1 MSSKNCHTVCQE
13 GFIVSRKTIIV
24 TVAVIFLLFSF
35 SGAVFGQIPESIKS
49 FYHSDKELGIKVF
62 TGRNVQEIRKLESDP
77 SMAKIV
83 VVQASQDQLTPE
95 FVTILVNWVKNG
107 GTLWFYDCRLAAFF
121 GMEAM
126 PLTTEGL
133 NHKKMDGEYG
143 DTKKYP
149 GIATLGSPYG
159 DHPALTGVTGAV
171 VFAMEVGKGQYSA
184 VAAIKGT
191 KALLKTDLTKDAA
204 VAAIRDEGK
213 GMIIFKP
220 LLWESQVDGAR
231 FQGNLKEF
239 SAGLPIPRI
248 TTKQSKITDEHLIE
262 KKDSGLKSLI
272 DVVHLHDGRIAW
284 GKVLT
289 DSITFDTA
297 DKTLKVPVQDL
308 KSLELGTSTGM
319 DMIVYKTD
327 KKTTG
332 FCTLK
337 GGVLFLTP
345 SGAKVTLEKQDIK
358 KILFNE
364 SKEAQGRGRVDTTKD
379 SRRTR

>member
-1 MSSKNCHTVCQE
+1 MKNENCHTVCQE
-13 GFIVSRKTIIV
+13 GFTVSRKTVIV
-24 TVAVIFLLFSF
+24 TVAATFFLFWL
-35 SGAVFGQIPESIKS
+35 SGVVFAQIPESIKS
-49 FYHSDKELGIKVF
+49 FYHSDKELGIKVI
-62 TGRNVQEIRKLESDP
+62 TGRNVQDINGLESKP
-77 SMAKIV
+77 SLAKIV
-83 VVQASQDQLTPE
+83 VVQASQEQLTPE
-95 FVTILVNWVKNG
+95 LVTILLNWVKQG
-107 GTLWFYDCRLAAFF
+107 GTLWFYDSRLASFF

-126 PLTTEGL
+126 PLSPEGL

-143 DTKKYP
+143 DRKKHH
-149 GIATLGSPYG
+149 GIAVLGNPYG
-159 DHPALTGVTGAV
+159 DHPVLTGVTGAV
-171 VFAMEVGKGQYSA
+171 VFAIEVGKDQYSA
-184 VAAIKGT
+184 VAAHKDT
-191 KALLKTDLTKDAA
+191 KALLKPDLTKDAA
-204 VAAIRDEGK
+204 VSALRNEGK
-213 GMIIFKP
+213 GIIVFKP

-239 SAGLPIPRI
+239 SAGYPIPKI

-272 DVVHLHDGRIAW
+272 DVVHLSDGRTAW

-289 DSITFDTA
+289 DSITFDTP
-297 DKTLKVPVQDL
+297 DKTMKVPVQDL
-308 KSLELGTSTGM
+308 KSLELGTSSGM

-327 KKTTG
+327 KKSTG

-364 SKEAQGRGRVDTTKD
+364 SKEAQGRGRINTTKD
-379 SRRTR
+379 SGRTR

>member
-1 MSSKNCHTVCQE
+1 
-13 GFIVSRKTIIV
+13 VSRKTIF
-24 TVAVIFLLFSF
+24 VAVAVAFLLFSF
-35 SGAVFGQIPESIKS
+35 SGSVFCQIPESIKG
-49 FYHSDKELGIKVF
+49 FYHSDKELGIKVY
-62 TGRNVQEIRKLESDP
+62 TGRNVQEIRKLEP
-77 SMAKIV
+77 EPALAKIV
-83 VVQASQDQLTPE
+83 VVQASQEQLAPE
-95 FVTILVNWVKNG
+95 FVTILVNWVKQG
-107 GTLWFYDCRLAAFF
+107 GTLWFYDSRLAAFF

-126 PLTTEGL
+126 PLSTEGL

-149 GIATLGSPYG
+149 GIAVLGNPYG
-159 DHPALTGVTGAV
+159 DHPVLTGVTGAV
-171 VFAMEVGKGQYSA
+171 VFAIEVGKDQYSA

-191 KALLKTDLTKDAA
+191 KALLKTDLTKTAA
-204 VAAIRDEGK
+204 VAAIREEGK

-239 SAGLPIPRI
+239 SAGLPIPKI

-262 KKDSGLKSLI
+262 KKESGLKSEI
-272 DVVHLHDGRIAW
+272 DVLNLADGRVAW

-289 DSITFDTA
+289 DSITFDTS
-297 DKTLKVPVQDL
+297 DRTMKVPVQDI
-308 KSLELGTSTGM
+308 KSLELGTSSGM
-319 DMIVYKTD
+319 DMIVYKSD
-327 KKTTG
+327 KKSIG

-337 GGVLFLTP
+337 GGVMFLTP
-345 SGAKVTLEKQDIK
+345 SGAKVTLEKQDIR
-358 KILFNE
+358 KIIFNE